1 MLLEVGPFGWV
12 PGLCFRP
19 GLGGHHVWRALG
31 AAMGLSELFSGW
43 DCMTLTKAT
52 GSAPLGQ
59 VGREIRTHQGQ
70 LIEAGF
76 VTTLV

>member
-1 MLLEVGPFGWV
+1 M
-12 PGLCFRP
+12 
-19 GLGGHHVWRALG
+19 
-31 AAMGLSELFSGW
+31 SELFSGW

-76 VTTLV
+76 VTTRKLELGSVVVSITSWL

>member
-1 MLLEVGPFGWV
+1 M
-12 PGLCFRP
+12 
-19 GLGGHHVWRALG
+19 
-31 AAMGLSELFSGW
+31 SELFSGW

-76 VTTLV
+76 VTTRKLELGSVVVSITSWLWPWANC

>member
-1 MLLEVGPFGWV
+1 MEGP
-12 PGLCFRP
+12 
-19 GLGGHHVWRALG
+19 GGCQ
-31 AAMGLSELFSGW
+31 GLSELFSGW

-76 VTTLV
+76 VTTRKLELGSVVVSITSWL

>member
-1 MLLEVGPFGWV
+1 M
-12 PGLCFRP
+12 PGLVR
-19 GLGGHHVWRALG
+19 VIQRI
-31 AAMGLSELFSGW
+31 W

-76 VTTLV
+76 VTTRKLELGSVVVSITSWLWPWANC